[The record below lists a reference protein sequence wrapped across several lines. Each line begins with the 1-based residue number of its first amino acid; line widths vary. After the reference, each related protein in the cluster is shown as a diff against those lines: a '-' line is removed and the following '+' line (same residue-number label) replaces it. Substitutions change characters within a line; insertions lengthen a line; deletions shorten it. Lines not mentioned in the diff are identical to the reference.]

1 MTKKLKLI
9 GAALVALA
17 LLPAAVLL
25 FHISLTPATLFGIGF
40 GLAGTVTVT
49 YESFQHTGAFG
60 GGFTGGSATAP
71 TAAQAKQIS
80 AMSILVNFTDTDTV
94 FSLTHNWGL
103 SAAQAA
109 ALLPQIIWDAVN
121 FPQALGTQVVPALA
135 FTFGDTNVIGV
146 TKLADTGSGC
156 TIVVYLRRPH
166 SLGF

>member
-25 FHISLTPATLFGIGF
+25 FHIQLHPATLLGLGF
-40 GLAGTVTVT
+40 GMAGVVTVT

-60 GGFTGGSATAP
+60 GGFTGGSAVAP
-71 TAAQAKQIS
+71 TAIQAKQIS
-80 AMSILVNFTDTDTV
+80 AMSVLVEFTDTDTV

-109 ALLPQIIWDAVN
+109 ALLPQIIWQPVLL
-121 FPQALGTQVVPALA
+121 PEALGTQIMPALA
-135 FTFGDTNVIGV
+135 FTFADTNVIGV
-146 TKLADTGSGC
+146 TKLADTGSGA
-156 TIVVYLRRPH
+156 TIVVWLRRPH